1 MGHRNISIQYLWAA
15 ILAAAIVMPLSATEI
30 VLESNASTLGAA
42 VSSASDAGLT
52 TYSNTEMNGLTFT
65 AVGTDYTGGSDW
77 VLIPSSAPT
86 GTEKVVVPGTV
97 TSGNYP
103 SGFVETTFTLPTN
116 FTAASITGSGSV
128 DDKGDVFLN
137 GINIG
142 SLTGQSD
149 TTFTSLIEA
158 DFVSG
163 VNTLVISDINSGAG
177 PAGVAFY
184 ADVNYTAGP
193 IAATTVTPEPR
204 SMFLFGTGLLLLAG
218 LVYSKTGL
226 RAS

>member
-1 MGHRNISIQYLWAA
+1 
-15 ILAAAIVMPLSATEI
+15 MPLSATEI

-52 TYSNTEMNGLTFT
+52 TYSASEMAKLSFS
-65 AVGTDYTGGSDW
+65 AVGTDYTGGSGW
-77 VLIPSSAPT
+77 VLIPPSAPA

-97 TSGNYP
+97 TNGNYP

-116 FTAASITGSGSV
+116 FAAASITGSGSV

-149 TTFTSLIEA
+149 TTFTSLVEA

-184 ADVNYTAGP
+184 ADVNYTALPGP
-193 IAATTVTPEPR
+193 LSTVTPEPG
-204 SMFLFGTGLLLLAG
+204 SMFLFGTGMLVLAG
-218 LVYSKTGL
+218 LVYMKAGL
-226 RAS
+226 RA